1 MRKYLKASDIL
12 RDDRIFWE
20 AIGKES
26 EILFGKIDEI
36 IRQHG
41 LQYLSQHKFLLD
53 KKVNK

>member
-41 LQYLSQHKFLLD
+41 LQYLSQHKLLMD
-53 KKVNK
+53 KKAKK